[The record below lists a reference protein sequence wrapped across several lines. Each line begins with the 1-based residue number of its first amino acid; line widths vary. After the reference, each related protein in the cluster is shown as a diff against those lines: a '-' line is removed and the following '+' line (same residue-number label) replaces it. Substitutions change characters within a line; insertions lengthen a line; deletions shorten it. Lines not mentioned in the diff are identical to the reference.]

1 MFFMAY
7 MVARTEKRKAGDLGG
22 YQIHVDRKTENHGNK
37 DIDNERSHLNYDL
50 VGHSKETSF
59 KEEVLDFIEEN
70 KSSKRATRKDAV
82 VLQDW
87 LIGSSQKFFDDLSA
101 EETRRYFEV
110 AVEFFQERFG
120 KENVRFATVHMDEL
134 TPHMHLGVVPFNA
147 ENKLTAKTIF
157 NRECL
162 RNIQEDLPKWFQE
175 HGFDIE
181 RGKEKSEAQHL
192 HPEAYKKQVI
202 QAEME
207 AKEQNFELVIDRIL
221 NVVEELPG
229 AEESDFPETAEILE
243 SLTDDEGQINYGEM
257 KNFEFYK
264 FILAVFEEIKQFFAR
279 MSARMARRDAEL
291 NLRENTLNE
300 KQNVLEEK
308 IEALNEKEE
317 KIAKIF
323 SGIENKDVLLTV
335 NQGKIEEINRNIR
348 DAKMAL
354 MEWSQLE
361 GGVNYPNQR
370 LERIMFSYGF
380 RDGEKWTEE
389 EQMQYYNFQDI
400 WEEETFEKPLPLEN
414 MPWKPQ
420 KIASYLEKEQAR
432 LAKFENVVADIGS
445 MLTEVSKEIEETKDI
460 KGPSMRF

>member
-1 MFFMAY
+1 MAY

-101 EETRRYFEV
+101 EETKRYFEV

-147 ENKLTAKTIF
+147 ENKLTAKMIF

-162 RNIQEDLPKWFQE
+162 KNIQEDLPKWFQE

-192 HPEAYKKQVI
+192 HPDAYKKQVI
-202 QAEME
+202 QAESE
-207 AKEQNFELVIDRIL
+207 AKEQNFELVMEQIL
-221 NVVEELPG
+221 NAVERLP
-229 AEESDFPETAEILE
+229 EVTEDDFPETAKIIE
-243 SLTDDEGQINYGEM
+243 SFTDDEGQIDYGKM
-257 KNFEFYK
+257 KDYEFSK
-264 FILAVFEEIKQFFAR
+264 FIRAIFEEIKRFFAR
-279 MSARMARRDAEL
+279 MSAKLAIRASEISSKENSL
-291 NLRENTLNE
+291 KERENA
-300 KQNVLEEK
+300 LEAK
-308 IEALNEKEE
+308 IEALNVKEE
-317 KIAKIF
+317 KVAKIF
-323 SGIENKDVLLTV
+323 SGIENKDILLSV
-335 NQGKIEEINRNIR
+335 NQEKIEKIKQNIR

-361 GGVNYPNQR
+361 GGVNYPNQA
-370 LERIMFSYGF
+370 LERIKFSYGF
-380 RDGEKWTEE
+380 RKGEKWTEE
-389 EQMQYYNFQDI
+389 EQLKYYNFQDI
-400 WEEETFEKPLPLEN
+400 WEEETYEKPLPLED
-414 MPWKPQ
+414 MPWKPK
-420 KIASYLEKEQAR
+420 KIMSYLEKEQAK
-432 LAKFENVVADIGS
+432 LEAYANVVDEIGN
-445 MLTEVSKEIEETKDI
+445 MLTEVSKEVEETKGM
-460 KGPSMRF
+460 KGPSMHF